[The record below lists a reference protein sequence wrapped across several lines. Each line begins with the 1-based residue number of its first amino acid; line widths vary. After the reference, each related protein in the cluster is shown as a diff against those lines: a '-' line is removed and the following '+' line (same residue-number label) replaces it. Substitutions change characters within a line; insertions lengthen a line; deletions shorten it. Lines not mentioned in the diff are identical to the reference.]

1 MQTKTQIT
9 KLLCLAFGLIGSF
22 SALTASAQSVPDEY
36 YPNYRIQAGWD
47 KIQEI
52 FVQIDAAK
60 RMGTTDSL
68 SSDLFTEL
76 HRNFGSVFAAFPQE
90 YNFKVIYQQ
99 CLDSASTLAVN
110 NTTDNFQTFMSN
122 CYTPL
127 NKTINSINS
136 QYTIQVSASKNPQ
149 NGSAPLPVTFV
160 ATSSKDPSSETIP
173 TNNFYRYYRDTK
185 GVDRVIGRGSVIT
198 YTFEESGNYVVHL
211 TVRSSNNSK
220 GILDGQADLNINISP
235 KAANIIVYA
244 NTKKLDKTIPTKI

>member
-9 KLLCLAFGLIGSF
+9 KLLLLTVSLISSF
-22 SALTASAQSVPDEY
+22 SALSTFAQSVPDEY
-36 YPNYRIQAGWD
+36 YPNYRIQTGWE

-76 HRNFGSVFAAFPQE
+76 HSNFGSVFAAFPQE
-90 YNFKVIYQQ
+90 YNFKVVYQQ
-99 CLDSASTLAVN
+99 CLDSASILAVN
-110 NTTDNFQTFMSN
+110 NTTDNFQTFMNN

-127 NKTINSINS
+127 NKTIGTINA
-136 QYTIQVSASKNPQ
+136 QYTIQVSASKNPG
-149 NGSAPLPVTFV
+149 NGAAPLTVTFS
-160 ATSSKDPSSETIP
+160 AKGSKDPSNETIP
-173 TNNFYRYYRDTK
+173 SRNFFRYYRDIK
-185 GVDRVIGRGSVIT
+185 GIDRPIGVGEVIN

-220 GILDGQADLNINISP
+220 GILDGEMNLNVEVSP
-235 KAANIIVYA
+235 KAANIVVYA